1 MWDQKYA
8 IDDYVYGTEPNDFLR
23 QQAQVI
29 PNGKVLCLADGEGRN
44 SVYLAGLGYDVTAV
58 DSSAVGLEKAH
69 KLAAAK
75 GVTITT
81 QVVDLAD
88 YDLGEDK
95 WQGIVSIFCHL
106 PPPLRKQVH
115 ANIGQ
120 ALAADGVLLLEA
132 YTPAQ
137 LQHGTGGPPVAAM
150 MMQADELQQELT
162 GMQVQTCEEL
172 EREIVEGIGH
182 KGTGAVV
189 QYIGNKA

>member
-1 MWDQKYA
+1 MWDQRYA
-8 IDDYVYGTEPNDFLR
+8 TDGYVYGTEPNDFLR
-23 QQAQVI
+23 QQAQAI
-29 PNGKVLCLADGEGRN
+29 PKGKVLCLADGEGRN

-58 DSSAVGLEKAH
+58 DSSAVGLEKAQR
-69 KLAAAK
+69 LAAAK

-81 QVVDLAD
+81 EVVDLAD
-88 YDLGEDK
+88 YELGQDQ

-115 ANIGQ
+115 TNIGN
-120 ALAADGVLLLEA
+120 ALVANGVLVLEA

-150 MMQADELQQELT
+150 MMQAQELEQELT
-162 GMQVQTCEEL
+162 GIQTQTCEEL

-189 QYIGNKA
+189 QYIGIKA

>member
-44 SVYLAGLGYDVTAV
+44 SVYLASLGYDVTAV

-115 ANIGQ
+115 ANIGR
-120 ALAADGVLLLEA
+120 ALAVDGVLLLEA

-162 GMQVQTCEEL
+162 GMQVQACEEL

>member
-1 MWDQKYA
+1 MWDQRYA
-8 IDDYVYGTEPNDFLR
+8 TDDYVYGTEPNDFLR

-29 PNGKVLCLADGEGRN
+29 PQGKVLCLADGEGRN
-44 SVYLAGLGYDVTAV
+44 SVYLASLGYDVTAV
-58 DSSAVGLEKAH
+58 DSSAVGLEKAQ

-81 QVVDLAD
+81 EVVDLAD
-88 YDLGEDK
+88 YDLGEAK

-106 PPPLRKQVH
+106 PPPLRKKVH
-115 ANIGQ
+115 ANIAN
-120 ALAADGVLLLEA
+120 ALAADGVLMLEA

-150 MMQADELQQELT
+150 MMQAEELQQELT
-162 GMQVQTCEEL
+162 GMQAQTCEEL
-172 EREIVEGIGH
+172 EREIIEGIGH

>member
-1 MWDQKYA
+1 MWDQRYA

-29 PNGKVLCLADGEGRN
+29 PKGQVLCLADGEGRN
-44 SVYLAGLGYDVTAV
+44 SVYLASLGYDVTAV
-58 DSSAVGLEKAH
+58 DSSAVGLAKAQT
-69 KLAAAK
+69 LAAAK

-88 YDLGEDK
+88 YDLGGDK

-115 ANIGQ
+115 ANIAN
-120 ALAADGVLLLEA
+120 ALATDGVLLLEA

-150 MMQADELQQELT
+150 MMQSDELQQELI
-162 GMQVQTCEEL
+162 GMQVQSCAEL
-172 EREIVEGIGH
+172 EREIIEGVGH